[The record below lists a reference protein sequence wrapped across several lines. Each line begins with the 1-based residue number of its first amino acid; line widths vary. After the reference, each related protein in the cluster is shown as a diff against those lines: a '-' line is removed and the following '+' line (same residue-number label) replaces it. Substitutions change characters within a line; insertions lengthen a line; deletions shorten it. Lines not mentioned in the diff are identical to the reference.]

1 VKRNKII
8 CLIPARSG
16 STRIKNKNIV
26 KIKNKPMIQYSL
38 NAALKSKLISKIYV
52 ATNSKKIKNSIKIFN
67 QKKIN
72 IISRSKQSETQY
84 AKTEVLLNE
93 FCKNYDFDIL
103 VLLQIT
109 NIFITSKILDNA
121 LKKFI
126 LSKADGLVSVI
137 KFVNFVWK
145 KNKNFIKPFNY
156 NPKKRPRSQEFN
168 NFVLENGSFYI
179 FRRKKYL
186 KHQNRIHGKI
196 TFFEMPKKSY
206 FDIDTKEDLK
216 IVKSL

>member
-1 VKRNKII
+1 MKRNKII

-196 TFFEMPKKSY
+196 TFF
-206 FDIDTKEDLK
+206 
-216 IVKSL
+216 